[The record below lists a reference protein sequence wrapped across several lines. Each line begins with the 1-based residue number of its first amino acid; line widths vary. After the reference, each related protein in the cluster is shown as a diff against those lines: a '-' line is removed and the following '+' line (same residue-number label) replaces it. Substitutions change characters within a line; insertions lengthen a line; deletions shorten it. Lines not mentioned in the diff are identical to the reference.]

1 MFQGIAAYIRNG
13 IKADLE
19 GRGIE
24 PDQNKFA
31 VCKAISEQALCI
43 CSGCRSQGKRKN
55 EGSPDK

>member
-1 MFQGIAAYIRNG
+1 MFQGIAAYIRTG

-31 VCKAISEQALCI
+31 VLQGYFGTGALHLL
-43 CSGCRSQGKRKN
+43 RLPVTGKTEK
-55 EGSPDK
+55 